1 MTSEPS
7 LDDRVVRALIRR
19 RRFDNH
25 ALAALLR
32 ARELLAL
39 SLGLLLAKV
48 RDTTDPVRL
57 LMARVKELEAV
68 VHQREEENEILRA
81 RLLRTPA
88 RRRRHFTPEQRFRIL
103 SFMRSHV
110 LSIAETAE
118 RFLVSASTIV
128 RWLKEVAARPERHT
142 VGSLV
147 KATPPVVRY
156 ADVCRR
162 LVRDMERLGFGG
174 NRRIAQTLART
185 GWALS
190 ARTVGRVRKE
200 RLPPEVPA
208 GPQPSRKV
216 TARFPNHL
224 WMMDLT
230 EIPGLFRIFS
240 FKLAVVFDAFSRMP
254 LAART
259 YLTEPSSE
267 DMLKLLRQAVGRH
280 GRCRHFVSDRGAQFT
295 GQLFREALARLGIR
309 QRFGAIGKTGSIA
322 LIERFWRTVKDEVG
336 LRFWRP
342 LLKRDLDRCVGAT
355 LVHYAYLRPHQ
366 GLRGGAPAEVYFGIS
381 PAQRAA
387 SRPPRGRP
395 GQQSLHSGFEIAHL
409 DPEHRR
415 LAFLI
420 ERAA

>member
-1 MTSEPS
+1 LTAEPS

-25 ALAALLR
+25 AVAALVR
-32 ARELLAL
+32 ARELLAI

-48 RDTTDPVRL
+48 RDTTDPARL

-81 RLLRTPA
+81 RLLRTAA

-118 RFLVSASTIV
+118 CFLVSASTIV
-128 RWLKEVAARPERHT
+128 RWLGEVAARPERQT
-142 VGSLV
+142 VGGLV

-162 LVRDMERLGFGG
+162 LVQDMERLGFGG
-174 NRRIAQTLART
+174 NRRIAQTLTRD

-200 RLPPEVPA
+200 KLPPEVPA
-208 GPQPSRKV
+208 GRQPSRKV

-240 FKLAVVFDAFSRMP
+240 FKLAVVLDAFSRMP

-259 YLTEPSSE
+259 YVTEPSSE

-295 GQLFREALARLGIR
+295 GQPFREALAQLGIR
-309 QRFGAIGKTGSIA
+309 QRFEAIGKTGSIA
-322 LIERFWRTVKDEVG
+322 LIQRFWRTVKDGVG

-342 LLKRDLDRCVGAT
+342 LLRRGPGKFVGAT
-355 LVHYAYLRPHQ
+355 PGPYPSLP
-366 GLRGGAPAEVYFGIS
+366 P
-381 PAQRAA
+381 
-387 SRPPRGRP
+387 PPR
-395 GQQSLHSGFEIAHL
+395 L
-409 DPEHRR
+409 RR
-415 LAFLI
+415 GATPL
-420 ERAA
+420 